1 MTVVVRTISRILL
14 PVGLAFGG
22 YVVMHGH
29 LTPGGGFQGGAVAA
43 SALAM
48 VIVAFG
54 AASLKGKK
62 GLCPYWKALGGVA
75 FAALGF
81 LGAGRHLLRQRFGW
95 SRRAFRPPGSL
106 WPKSRRPQ
114 HCGPPSPLMNWAVGF
129 KVLAGLSAVVLL
141 FALFG
146 GKDDR

>member
-1 MTVVVRTISRILL
+1 MTVVVRTISRALL
-14 PVGLAFGG
+14 PVALAFGA
-22 YVVMHGH
+22 YVIMHGH

-54 AASLKGKK
+54 AARLKDKK
-62 GLCPYWKALGGVA
+62 GLFSMLETLGGVA

-81 LGAGRHLLRQRFGW
+81 LGLGLTFFANVLAGNPGLFGNPVPYGPNPGDLNT
-95 SRRAFRPPGSL
+95 AGTLPP
-106 WPKSRRPQ
+106 
-114 HCGPPSPLMNWAVGF
+114 MNWAVGF

-146 GKDDR
+146 GEDER

>member
-1 MTVVVRTISRILL
+1 MTVVVRTITRILL
-14 PVGLAFGG
+14 PISLVFGG

-43 SALAM
+43 SGLAL
-48 VIVAFG
+48 VVVAFG
-54 AASLKGKK
+54 AERLAGKK
-62 GLCPYWKALGGVA
+62 GLFSALESFGGVA

-81 LGAGRHLLRQRFGW
+81 LSLGVTFFANVLAGSGKLFGH
-95 SRRAFRPPGSL
+95 PVPYGPNPGDL
-106 WPKSRRPQ
+106 NTA
-114 HCGPPSPLMNWAVGF
+114 GTLPLMNWAVGF

-146 GKDDR
+146 GESDR

>member
-1 MTVVVRTISRILL
+1 MTVVVRTISRVLL

-22 YVVMHGH
+22 YVIMHGH

-54 AASLKGKK
+54 AASLKEKK
-62 GLCPYWKALGGVA
+62 GLLSALESLGGVA

-81 LGAGRHLLRQRFGW
+81 LGLGVTFFANVLAGAGGLFG
-95 SRRAFRPPGSL
+95 RPVPYGPNPGDL
-106 WPKSRRPQ
+106 NTA
-114 HCGPPSPLMNWAVGF
+114 GTLPLMNWAVGF

>member
-22 YVVMHGH
+22 YVIMHGH

-54 AASLKGKK
+54 AASLKEKK
-62 GLCPYWKALGGVA
+62 GLLSALESLGGVA

-81 LGAGRHLLRQRFGW
+81 LGLGVTFFANVLAGAGGLFG
-95 SRRAFRPPGSL
+95 RPVPYGPNPGDL
-106 WPKSRRPQ
+106 NTA
-114 HCGPPSPLMNWAVGF
+114 GTLPLMNWAVGF

>member
-29 LTPGGGFQGGAVAA
+29 LTPGVGFQGGAVAA
-43 SALAM
+43 SAVAL
-48 VIVAFG
+48 VFVAFG
-54 AASLKGKK
+54 AASLNGKK
-62 GLCPYWKALGGVA
+62 GLLSGVESLGGVA
-75 FAALGF
+75 VAALGCLGLGVTF
-81 LGAGRHLLRQRFGW
+81 FANVLAGAGGLFG
-95 SRRAFRPPGSL
+95 RPVPYGPNPGDL
-106 WPKSRRPQ
+106 NTA
-114 HCGPPSPLMNWAVGF
+114 GTLPLMNWAVGF

>member
-22 YVVMHGH
+22 YVIMHGH

-43 SALAM
+43 SALAL

-62 GLCPYWKALGGVA
+62 GLLSVLESLGGVA

-81 LGAGRHLLRQRFGW
+81 LGLGVTFFANVLAGAGGLFG
-95 SRRAFRPPGSL
+95 RPVPYGPNPGDL
-106 WPKSRRPQ
+106 NTA
-114 HCGPPSPLMNWAVGF
+114 GTLPLMNWAVGF

>member
-1 MTVVVRTISRILL
+1 MTVVVRTISRVLL

-22 YVVMHGH
+22 YVIMHGH

-48 VIVAFG
+48 IIVAFG
-54 AASLKGKK
+54 AASLKEKK
-62 GLCPYWKALGGVA
+62 GLLSVLESLGGVA

-81 LGAGRHLLRQRFGW
+81 LGLGVTFFANVLAGAGGLFG
-95 SRRAFRPPGSL
+95 RPVPYGPNPGDL
-106 WPKSRRPQ
+106 NTA
-114 HCGPPSPLMNWAVGF
+114 GTLPLMNWAVGF

>member
-1 MTVVVRTISRILL
+1 MTVVVRTITRILL
-14 PVGLAFGG
+14 PISLVFGG

-43 SALAM
+43 SGLAL

-54 AASLKGKK
+54 AERLAGKK
-62 GLCPYWKALGGVA
+62 GLFSALESFGGVA

-81 LGAGRHLLRQRFGW
+81 LGLGVTFFANVLADSGKLFGHPVPYGPNPGDLNTAGTL
-95 SRRAFRPPGSL
+95 
-106 WPKSRRPQ
+106 
-114 HCGPPSPLMNWAVGF
+114 PLMNWAVGF

-146 GKDDR
+146 GESDR

>member
-48 VIVAFG
+48 VLVAFG
-54 AASLKGKK
+54 AASLKEKK
-62 GLCPYWKALGGVA
+62 GLLSALESLGGVA

-81 LGAGRHLLRQRFGW
+81 LGLGVTFFANVLAGAGGLFG
-95 SRRAFRPPGSL
+95 RPVPYGPNPGDL
-106 WPKSRRPQ
+106 NTA
-114 HCGPPSPLMNWAVGF
+114 GTLPLMNWAVGF

>member
-1 MTVVVRTISRILL
+1 MTVVVRTITRILL
-14 PVGLAFGG
+14 PISLVFGG

-43 SALAM
+43 SGLAL
-48 VIVAFG
+48 VIVAFSAG
-54 AASLKGKK
+54 RLAGKK
-62 GLCPYWKALGGVA
+62 GLFSALGSLGAVA

-81 LGAGRHLLRQRFGW
+81 LGLGGATFFANVLAGSGKGELNTVF
-95 SRRAFRPPGSL
+95 
-106 WPKSRRPQ
+106 
-114 HCGPPSPLMNWAVGF
+114 LMDWAVGF

-146 GKDDR
+146 GESDR

>member
-1 MTVVVRTISRILL
+1 MTVVVRTISRVLL

-22 YVVMHGH
+22 YVIMHGH

-54 AASLKGKK
+54 AASLKEKK
-62 GLCPYWKALGGVA
+62 GLLSALESLGGVA

-81 LGAGRHLLRQRFGW
+81 LGLGVTFFANVLAGAGGLFG
-95 SRRAFRPPGSL
+95 RPVPYGPNPGDL
-106 WPKSRRPQ
+106 NTA
-114 HCGPPSPLMNWAVGF
+114 GTLPLMNWAVGF

-146 GKDDR
+146 GKGDR